1 MKQIT
6 GSMKKFIGAAALA
19 SLITITCA
27 AQQADPVRSS
37 FEKYSQNTIH
47 EKVFAHT
54 DKSAY
59 LTGEILWFKLYVVD
73 ATGHKPIDL
82 SKVAYVDVLDNNSV
96 PVLQTKVEL
105 TKGSG
110 SGSIYI
116 PVTVANGSY
125 KLRAYTNWMKNFSP
139 DYYFEKAI
147 TIVNPQI
154 VPGAIAGTGPA
165 FDIQFFPEGGNLLN
179 GIATRV
185 AFKAVGKDGKGID
198 FAGALVNQKNDTLLK
213 FKPLQ
218 FGMGSFTFTP
228 DASST
233 YKAVIRSG
241 QETPVVIALPSA
253 ASQGYA
259 LQLTDQG
266 SRLTVSVKAQNVDNT
281 EGVYLF
287 VHTGQLVKV
296 AKYSSL
302 NNSTAVF
309 NIDKSQLDEGIS
321 HFTLFNNNH
330 RPVAER
336 LYFKR
341 PTKLLHVDATTDQ
354 QQYANRKKVSV
365 SLSAKDNAGNQ
376 QVADLSVS
384 VYRLDD
390 FQTADE
396 SDIAA
401 YFWLSSDL
409 KGRIESPGY
418 YLKENSDESAD
429 NLMLTQGWSRFQW
442 NDVLGGKTP
451 VFSYLPE
458 YNGHLVSGKVINTL
472 TNAPAADV
480 VAYLGV
486 PGKRVQLFSSRSDS
500 SGRVIFNTKD
510 LYGPGEIVVQS
521 NTEHDSTYRIDIMSP
536 FSEQYSKT
544 PLPPFSLK
552 QVLQP
557 AVENASIGMQVL
569 NLYSGNSIKKYAEA
583 VVDSNGFYG
592 KPYRSYK
599 LDDYTRFTTMEEVL
613 REYIHE
619 LYVVKSDKR
628 FHIKIISE
636 KGFLDGDPL
645 VLLDGVPVFNM
656 DKVVALDPLKIK
668 KLDVV
673 RDRYFWGPTS
683 FEGILSYTTYKGDL
697 GGLDLD
703 PHAVVLDYEGLQLQ
717 RVFYSP
723 VYGTEAEVASRLPDF
738 RNLLYWA
745 PFVKSSSQGNT
756 QFSFYTGDQPGKYIG
771 IIQGLTADGTAGGHV
786 FNFDVK

>member
-19 SLITITCA
+19 SLFALTGA
-27 AQQADPVRSS
+27 AQQADPVKSS
-37 FEKYSQNTIH
+37 FERYSQNALQ

-73 ATGHKPIDL
+73 ATGHKPVDL

-105 TKGSG
+105 INGSG
-110 SGSIYI
+110 SGSVYI

-147 TIVNPQI
+147 TIINPQI
-154 VPGAIAGTGPA
+154 VPGAIAGAGPA

-179 GIATRV
+179 GIATRIG
-185 AFKAVGKDGKGID
+185 FKAVGKDGRGID
-198 FAGALVNQKNDTLLK
+198 FTGAIVNQKNDTLLK

-218 FGMGSFTFTP
+218 FGMGSFTLTP
-228 DASST
+228 DAASS
-233 YKAVIRSG
+233 YKAIIRSG
-241 QETPVVIALPSA
+241 QAAPVVVALPSA
-253 ASQGYA
+253 GSQGYA
-259 LQLTDQG
+259 LQMADQG
-266 SRLTVSVKAQNVDNT
+266 SQLMINVKTLNEDSN
-281 EGVYLF
+281 EGIYLF

-296 AKYSSL
+296 AKYVSL
-302 NNSTAVF
+302 NNGSATF
-309 NIDKSQLDEGIS
+309 KIDKSDLDQGIS
-321 HFTLFNNNH
+321 HLTLFNSNH

-341 PTKLLHVDATTDQ
+341 PTNLLNVEAATDQ
-354 QQYANRKKVSV
+354 QQYASRKKVSV
-365 SLSAKDNAGNQ
+365 SLSAKDNAGKLR
-376 QVADLSVS
+376 VADLSVS

-401 YFWLSSDL
+401 YFWLNSDL

-418 YLKENSDESAD
+418 YLQENAAEAAD

-442 NDVLGGKTP
+442 SEVLGNKPP

-458 YNGHLVSGKVINTL
+458 YNGHLVSGKVINTI

-486 PGKRVQLFSSRSDS
+486 PGKRVQVFSSRSDS
-500 SGRVIFNTKD
+500 SGRVLFNTRD

-521 NTEHDSTYRIDIMSP
+521 NSERDSTYRIDILSP

-544 PLPPFSLK
+544 TPPPFSLK
-552 QVLQP
+552 PSLQ
-557 AVENASIGMQVL
+557 ASVENASIGMQVL
-569 NLYSGNSIKKYAEA
+569 NLYSGNNIKKYAA
-583 VVDSNGFYG
+583 ISVDSNGFYG
-592 KPYRSYK
+592 KPYRTYK

-619 LYVVKSDKR
+619 LYLVKSDKR

-636 KGFLDGDPL
+636 NGFLDGDPL

-668 KLDVV
+668 RLDVV
-673 RDRYFWGPTS
+673 RDRYFWGPTT
-683 FEGILSYTTYKGDL
+683 FEGVMSYTTYKGDL
-697 GGLDLD
+697 GGIDLD

-723 VYGTEAEVASRLPDF
+723 VYNTDAEVASRLPDF
-738 RNLLYWA
+738 RNVLYWA
-745 PFVKSSSQGNT
+745 PFVKSSSQGKS
-756 QFSFYTGDQPGKYIG
+756 QFSFYTGDQPGHYIG
-771 IIQGLTADGTAGGHV
+771 IIQGLTADGTAGGNV